1 MSEINYIRWLK
12 NIYLDRWLKLFLSRI
27 TTTTTFFSAASKLE
41 LFNINRVGGG
51 SAGEGWGFDQG
62 TKILVNFPRVGRH
75 TFIKVFKNL
84 HPGVKYQIKGVLL
97 KAGPRPAA
105 QSSFSTVFCP
115 AVTPRTW
122 TDLHRSASGMGVQY
136 GRRWVWIRLPI

>member
-1 MSEINYIRWLK
+1 MTKVIFKPNY
-12 NIYLDRWLKLFLSRI
+12 NYND
-27 TTTTTFFSAASKLE
+27 FFSAASKLE
-41 LFNINRVGGG
+41 LININRVRGG

-75 TFIKVFKNL
+75 TFIKVVKNL

-105 QSSFSTVFCP
+105 RGPVLIFHSFLSSGNSTHMNRPPSIRIGFGC
-115 AVTPRTW
+115 AIW
-122 TDLHRSASGMGVQY
+122 TTVNLNSFTNLT
-136 GRRWVWIRLPI
+136 II